1 MIKLS
6 RLLKEAPTMFSRSRH
21 RGREIRLCLFSR
33 RKSRCFSRMR
43 DQLDSYPSHLPVRRN
58 ARKDQRITGYLCVRN
73 YLLLAAC
80 CLLFWLPKPGLA
92 HPMGNFSISHYA
104 SIRIDRTFVEL
115 RYILDMAE
123 IPTFQEMQQTGIKSQ
138 ADDSELETYLARK
151 AEALK
156 HGLVLELDGQPRE
169 LQIVSKQIIFPPGAG
184 GLPTMKMG
192 FLFRAPFG
200 TDIHAPTHQLHY
212 RDANFVERAGWKEVV
227 AEGAQGVMIATSSV
241 PQRDRSQQL
250 SNYPSDLLNS
260 PPQVLEAGVTFTE
273 TGVRASDFGGRD
285 LGRQEVRSQE
295 LGISSQKSGIRI
307 AEGGSQWSGVGTGE
321 SEVRSQKAFDR
332 VSNRARVAVDL
343 PEPNPKSKI
352 QNLKSPIPEPRN
364 PNPEL
369 ELRANQ
375 QGTPRSAFTD
385 LVARK
390 RFGFWFLLSAAL
402 IAAGLGAFHAL
413 EPGHGKTIVAAYL
426 VGSRGTG
433 THACLLG
440 LIVTASHTAGVYLL
454 GLVTLYASHYVVPEH
469 LYPWLGVFSGL
480 TIAGLGLYLFIRRY
494 SGPSHYHSDGH
505 SHHHHHHD
513 RFGNPHTHDGSHHH
527 GHKHGDPT
535 HAAVSYRELLAL
547 GITGGIIP
555 CPAALVVL
563 LSAVALRRVGF
574 GLFLILAFS
583 VGLAAVLIAI
593 GLLMVHAGRFM
604 SSLKGEGPLL
614 TRWLPMA
621 SAAVITVLGLAITFR
636 ALVTAGLTAIII

>member
-1 MIKLS
+1 MTMIKLS

-43 DQLDSYPSHLPVRRN
+43 YQLESYPSHMPVRRN
-58 ARKDQRITGYLCVRN
+58 TRKDQRITGYLCARN

-80 CLLFWLPKPGLA
+80 CLLFWVPGLA

-104 SIRIDRTFVEL
+104 GIRIGRTFVEL
-115 RYILDMAE
+115 CYILDMAE
-123 IPTFQEMQQTGIKSQ
+123 IPTFQEMQQTGIKPQ
-138 ADDSELETYLARK
+138 ANDPELETYLAGK

-156 HGLVLELDGQPRE
+156 LGLALELDGQPLE
-169 LQIVSKQIIFPPGAG
+169 LQIVSQQIIFPPGAG

-192 FLFRAPFG
+192 FLFRAPVG
-200 TDIHAPTHQLHY
+200 IDTHAATHRLHY
-212 RDANFVERAGWKEVV
+212 RDDNFAERAGWKEVV
-227 AEGAQGVMIATSSV
+227 AQSAGGVMIAMSSV

-260 PPQVLEAGVTFTE
+260 PPQVLEADLTFTE
-273 TGVRASDFGGRD
+273 TGVQGSGFGVRA
-285 LGRQEVRSQE
+285 LGREGVRSQE
-295 LGISSQKSGIRI
+295 
-307 AEGGSQWSGVGTGE
+307 
-321 SEVRSQKAFDR
+321 SEIRSQKVFDR
-332 VSNRARVAVDL
+332 VSNRARAAAEL
-343 PEPNPKSKI
+343 PEPNPKSKM
-352 QNLKSPIPEPRN
+352 QNPKSPIPEPRV
-364 PNPEL
+364 PNPDL
-369 ELRANQ
+369 HLRANQ

-385 LVARK
+385 LVARN

-426 VGSRGTG
+426 VGSRGTA

-480 TIAGLGLYLFIRRY
+480 TIAGLGLYLLTRRY
-494 SGPSHYHSDGH
+494 SGPSHHHSDGH

-513 RFGNPHTHDGSHHH
+513 HSGHTHTRGGSHHH
-527 GHKHGDPT
+527 DHKQFGDT

-547 GITGGIIP
+547 GVTGGIIP

-563 LSAVALRRVGF
+563 LSAVALHRVGF

-593 GLLMVHAGRFM
+593 GLLMVYAGRFM

-614 TRWLPMA
+614 TCWLPMA
-621 SAAVITVLGLAITFR
+621 SAAVITLLGLAITFR
-636 ALVTAGLTAIII
+636 ALVAAGLTAIRI

>member
-1 MIKLS
+1 M
-6 RLLKEAPTMFSRSRH
+6 T
-21 RGREIRLCLFSR
+21 
-33 RKSRCFSRMR
+33 
-43 DQLDSYPSHLPVRRN
+43 
-58 ARKDQRITGYLCVRN
+58 RN

-80 CLLFWLPKPGLA
+80 CLLFWVPKPGLA

-104 SIRIDRTFVEL
+104 GIRIDRVFVEL

-123 IPTFQEMQQTGIKSQ
+123 IPTFQEMQQTGIKPQ
-138 ADDSELETYLARK
+138 ANDPELETYLAGK

-156 HGLVLELDGQPRE
+156 LGLALELDGQPRE
-169 LQIVSKQIIFPPGAG
+169 LQIVSQQIIFPPGAG

-192 FLFRAPFG
+192 FLFRAPVG
-200 TDIHAPTHQLHY
+200 IDTHAATHQLHY
-212 RDANFVERAGWKEVV
+212 RDGNFAERAGWKEVV
-227 AEGAQGVMIATSSV
+227 AQSAGGVMIATSSV

-260 PPQVLEAGVTFTE
+260 PPQVLEADLTFTE
-273 TGVRASDFGGRD
+273 TGLQGSGFGVRA
-285 LGRQEVRSQE
+285 LGREGVRSQE
-295 LGISSQKSGIRI
+295 
-307 AEGGSQWSGVGTGE
+307 
-321 SEVRSQKAFDR
+321 SEIRSQKVFDR
-332 VSNRARVAVDL
+332 VSNGARAAAEL
-343 PEPNPKSKI
+343 PEPNPKSKM
-352 QNLKSPIPEPRN
+352 QSPKSLIPEPRV
-364 PNPEL
+364 PNPDL
-369 ELRANQ
+369 HLRANQ

-385 LVARK
+385 LVARN

-426 VGSRGTG
+426 VGSRGTA

-440 LIVTASHTAGVYLL
+440 VIVTASHTAGVYLL
-454 GLVTLYASHYVVPEH
+454 GLVTLYASHYVVPED

-494 SGPSHYHSDGH
+494 SGPSHHLYDAHCH
-505 SHHHHHHD
+505 SHHHHHHHD
-513 RFGNPHTHDGSHHH
+513 HSGHPHTHAGSHQHD
-527 GHKHGDPT
+527 HKYGDHP

-563 LSAVALRRVGF
+563 LSAVALHRVGF

-593 GLLMVHAGRFM
+593 GLLMVYAGRFM
-604 SSLKGEGPLL
+604 SRLKGEGPLL

-621 SAAVITVLGLAITFR
+621 SAAVITLLGLAITFR
-636 ALVTAGLTAIII
+636 ALVIAGFTAIRI

>member
-1 MIKLS
+1 MRMITL
-6 RLLKEAPTMFSRSRH
+6 
-21 RGREIRLCLFSR
+21 
-33 RKSRCFSRMR
+33 
-43 DQLDSYPSHLPVRRN
+43 RRN
-58 ARKDQRITGYLCVRN
+58 ACKDQWITGYLCARN
-73 YLLLAAC
+73 CLLLAAC
-80 CLLFWLPKPGLA
+80 CLLFWAPNPGLA

-104 SIRIDRTFVEL
+104 GIRIDPAFVEL

-123 IPTFQEMQQTGIKSQ
+123 IPTFQEMQQTGIKSE
-138 ADDSELETYLARK
+138 ANDPELEAYLASK

-156 HGLVLELDGQPRE
+156 LGLVLELDGQPLE
-169 LQIVSKQIIFPPGAG
+169 LQIVSQQIIFPPGAG

-192 FLFRAPFG
+192 FLFRAPLENA
-200 TDIHAPTHQLHY
+200 TRSATRQLHY
-212 RDANFVERAGWKEVV
+212 RDGNFPERAGWKEVV
-227 AEGAQGVMIATSSV
+227 AEGIDGVMITTSSV
-241 PQRDRSQQL
+241 PERDRSQQL

-260 PPQVLEAGVTFTE
+260 PPQVLEAGVTFTDTVARGSE
-273 TGVRASDFGGRD
+273 FGVRD
-285 LGRQEVRSQE
+285 LGREEVRGQE
-295 LGISSQKSGIRI
+295 SGIGSQKSEIRST
-307 AEGGSQWSGVGTGE
+307 EGGSQRSGVGTGK
-321 SEVRSQKAFDR
+321 SEVRSQTVFDR
-332 VSNRARVAVDL
+332 VSNGPRVAAEL

-352 QNLKSPIPEPRN
+352 QNLNSTTPD
-364 PNPEL
+364 L
-369 ELRANQ
+369 HLRANQ

-385 LVARK
+385 LVARN
-390 RFGFWFLLSAAL
+390 RVGFWFLLSAAL

-426 VGSRGTG
+426 VGSRGTA

-440 LIVTASHTAGVYLL
+440 LIVTGSHTAGVYLL

-494 SGPSHYHSDGH
+494 SGPIHDHTHGH
-505 SHHHHHHD
+505 THHHHHHD
-513 RFGNPHTHDGSHHH
+513 HHHHNQPHH
-527 GHKHGDPT
+527 GHPDHEHHTEVRIQEPEDGVRGSGFGVRAFATDVIGAQKADAIAPRSRGPKSEIQNPNLPNPESRAPSRD
-535 HAAVSYRELLAL
+535 VSYRELLAL

-563 LSAVALRRVGF
+563 LSAVALHRVGF

-593 GLLMVHAGRFM
+593 GLLMVYAGRFM

-621 SAAVITVLGLAITFR
+621 SAAAITVLGVAITLR
-636 ALVTAGLTAIII
+636 ALVTAGLTTIRI